1 MGKAID
7 TYHQI
12 YDKFLLTGDFNAE
25 DTEPCLSQF
34 LFEYVINLVNEK
46 TCFKSKTNPSCID
59 LFITNSSNSFQNTST
74 ITTGLSIFHI
84 MVVTFLKTT
93 FLKSKPKVIT
103 YRDYRTFDNDKFK
116 TDLKIL

>member
-1 MGKAID
+1 MKKPVSKA
-7 TYHQI
+7 
-12 YDKFLLTGDFNAE
+12 KLTPVVLTF
-25 DTEPCLSQF
+25 LSQI
-34 LFEYVINLVNEK
+34 LLIY
-46 TCFKSKTNPSCID
+46 
-59 LFITNSSNSFQNTST
+59 SFQNTST
-74 ITTGLSIFHI
+74 MTTGLSVFHI